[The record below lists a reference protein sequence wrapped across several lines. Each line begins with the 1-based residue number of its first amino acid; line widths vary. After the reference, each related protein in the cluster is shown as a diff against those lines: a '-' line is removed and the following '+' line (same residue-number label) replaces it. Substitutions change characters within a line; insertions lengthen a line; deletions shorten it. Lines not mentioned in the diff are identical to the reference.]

1 MKVNLIS
8 FQDKAVKELR
18 KEFAAALY
26 TYRMRNKTQ
35 VISLQAP
42 TGAGKTIIAAA
53 LIESGVSH
61 APVLHTLTHD
71 PSCTLSLLYMG
82 IICTGVGYSLWN
94 KSLSILDAGVCSSFY
109 PVQPAVSTL
118 LGILLLGETLTVHF
132 LLGSALIVCGV
143 LLGLSSSFRRSSP
156 DVS

>member
-1 MKVNLIS
+1 MSTYPDVVSRYPPLHIS
-8 FQDKAVKELR
+8 RLAIGLAAVCYL
-18 KEFAAALY
+18 
-26 TYRMRNKTQ
+26 
-35 VISLQAP
+35 P
-42 TGAGKTIIAAA
+42 AA

-61 APVLHTLTHD
+61 APVLNTLARD